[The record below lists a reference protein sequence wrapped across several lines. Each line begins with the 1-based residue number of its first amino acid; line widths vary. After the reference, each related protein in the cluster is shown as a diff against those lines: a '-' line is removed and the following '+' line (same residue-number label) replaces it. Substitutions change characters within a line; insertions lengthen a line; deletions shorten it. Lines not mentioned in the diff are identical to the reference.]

1 MKKSIEELKD
11 FLDFKSDLY
20 NDTSFIA
27 DDPISIP
34 HLFTTKEDIESI
46 ALIMATISWGNRRSI
61 IKNGHQLI
69 EIMGNE
75 PYDYIMHASETDL
88 NDLQFVHRTFNASDL
103 AFFIR
108 AIRRIYNEVE
118 GGLEKAFLNGSTT
131 ADRISNFRSMML
143 ETSHDQRSE
152 KHISNPLSG
161 SASKRLNMYLR
172 WMVRKDNRGV
182 DFGIWTTFSP
192 SNLYIPLDVHT
203 GNVARILGLIERKAN
218 DWKALEEMM
227 LILREFDP
235 IDPCKY
241 DFALFGIGVNG
252 DLT

>member
-1 MKKSIEELKD
+1 MIESNDELKE
-11 FLDFKSDLY
+11 FLDFKSDRY
-20 NDTSFIA
+20 NDITFIE

-69 EIMGNE
+69 DIMGNE
-75 PYDYIMHASETDL
+75 PYRYIMNASEAELDDL
-88 NDLQFVHRTFNASDL
+88 HFVHRTFNASDL

-108 AIRRIYNEVE
+108 AIRRIYTELD
-118 GGLEKAFLNGSTT
+118 GGLEKAFLKGATT
-131 ADRISNFRSMML
+131 ADRISNFRGMMF
-143 ETSHDQRSE
+143 ETSHEQRSE

-182 DFGIWTTFSP
+182 DFGIWNVFSP
-192 SNLYIPLDVHT
+192 SDLYVPLDVHT
-203 GNVARILGLIERKAN
+203 GNVARKLGLIKRKAN

-227 LILREFDP
+227 QILRKFDP
-235 IDPCKY
+235 KDPCKY

-252 DLT
+252 DLS